1 MPIPLRASPCKGG
14 IKNMRKKQ
22 TFEEF
27 AIESRAKSDALKEK
41 LSAQELQIKQQ
52 EHRMQRAEN
61 LVEYVKGS
69 KRKRR
74 NKRLIRKGVAI
85 EAVCPDT
92 KYLEEMEFFHL
103 MEKFFENK
111 ELLECIAIMV
121 AGRQEQEEE
130 EQRLLEKAE
139 ANMKAGGGS

>member
-1 MPIPLRASPCKGG
+1 VRLAEEIPDGITVIRLMP
-14 IKNMRKKQ
+14 RKKDWN
-22 TFEEF
+22 EVVCDKGEC
-27 AIESRAKSDALKEK
+27 
-41 LSAQELQIKQQ
+41 
-52 EHRMQRAEN
+52 
-61 LVEYVKGS
+61 VK
-69 KRKRR
+69 K
-74 NKRLIRKGVAI
+74 
-85 EAVCPDT
+85 
-92 KYLEEMEFFHL
+92 EMEFFHL